1 MHCHQ
6 VNKLLLTATM
16 LPSLLPVAELVS
28 VATAPAYAEG
38 VSVFNT
44 LWVRLVQSGS
54 HALVVE
60 GSGALQDHCTAMTV
74 ALLTMHLSAAA
85 VSMYLAY
92 ISQWVQVRAWLRQ
105 QEVSAST
112 HAQQQQQTQQQETQQ
127 QQPAQLR
134 SQQQEEQPALL
145 ACPRDVGGVPLTPR
159 QLAVMRRSHAATLLL
174 DGRGLL
180 GRASMACFHAAAVN
194 LILLGVLLLSRLLVL
209 VVGPRVLPGP
219 LLRAYYPLAL
229 GLGGGV
235 CRPEDEP
242 QLSGFWGSL
251 LFLLGL

>member
-1 MHCHQ
+1 
-6 VNKLLLTATM
+6 M
-16 LPSLLPVAELVS
+16 LPSLLLSLLRLLLPFAELVY
-28 VATAPAYAEG
+28 VATTPALAEG
-38 VSVFNT
+38 VSAFNS

-54 HALVVE
+54 NTLVVN

-105 QEVSAST
+105 QAVNAIRHT
-112 HAQQQQQTQQQETQQ
+112 TQQQQTQQQQQAQQ
-127 QQPAQLR
+127 QQQ
-134 SQQQEEQPALL
+134 QQQENQRASL
-145 ACPRDVGGVPLTPR
+145 ASPREVCGVPLTPR
-159 QLAVMRRSHAATLLL
+159 QLAGMRRSHAATLLL

-180 GRASMACFHAAAVN
+180 GHASMACFHACAVN

-209 VVGPRVLPGP
+209 VVGPQVLPGP

-242 QLSGFWGSL
+242 QLSGFWGGL
-251 LFLLGL
+251 LFLLGV